1 MCMKRR
7 RHRTWRIVRLDPIV
21 LADIPNERAL
31 SRWYGLAPARRD
43 FWYIVTVMKL
53 RSSLNMRSRLCAFG
67 LTRHFKIVQLWP
79 TMETP
84 HEFFTN
90 S

>member
-1 MCMKRR
+1 MRMKRR
-7 RHRTWRIVRLDPIV
+7 RHRTWRIMRADPVI
-21 LADIPNERAL
+21 LADIRNERAL
-31 SRWYGLAPARRD
+31 SRWYGLVSARRD
-43 FWYIVTVMKL
+43 FWYIVTMIKL
-53 RSSLNMRSRLCAFG
+53 RTTLNMRSRLCAFG

>member
-1 MCMKRR
+1 MKRH
-7 RHRTWRIVRLDPIV
+7 RHRTWRIVRLDPVI

-31 SRWYGLAPARRD
+31 SRWHGLAPARRD
-43 FWYIVTVMKL
+43 FWYIVTMMK
-53 RSSLNMRSRLCAFG
+53 RRTVLNERSRRCAFG

-84 HEFFTN
+84 QKFFTN

>member
-1 MCMKRR
+1 MRMKRR
-7 RHRTWRIVRLDPIV
+7 RHRTWRIVRLDPVI

-31 SRWYGLAPARRD
+31 YRWYGLAPARRD
-43 FWYIVTVMKL
+43 FWYIVTMMKRRAL
-53 RSSLNMRSRLCAFG
+53 LNVRSQRCAFG

-79 TMETP
+79 TMGTP
-84 HEFFTN
+84 HDFFTN